1 MGREY
6 KNELTAFI
14 NLVKFN
20 DKNQLVNELKNEIK
34 KENVTVVTE
43 EFVEKFVKERVD
55 EERKPMIMYFLN
67 LLSRRR

>member
-1 MGREY
+1 M
-6 KNELTAFI
+6 
-14 NLVKFN
+14 NLKI
-20 DKNQLVNELKNEIK
+20 EIK
-34 KENVTVVTE
+34 KENITVVTE

>member
-1 MGREY
+1 M
-6 KNELTAFI
+6 
-14 NLVKFN
+14 
-20 DKNQLVNELKNEIK
+20 VNEFKNEIK
-34 KENVTVVTE
+34 KENITVVTE